1 MMASRSTDIAVWE
14 HGMCDPSPHLRRS
27 AVSYMHMVCV
37 HVSDMC
43 VLGLAPCVAV
53 LAPIVYVLYSLHMG
67 HFR

>member
-1 MMASRSTDIAVWE
+1 MQNPIL
-14 HGMCDPSPHLRRS
+14 SPKIPLS
-27 AVSYMHMVCV
+27 PCALFTECVTLVPMDMYMVCV